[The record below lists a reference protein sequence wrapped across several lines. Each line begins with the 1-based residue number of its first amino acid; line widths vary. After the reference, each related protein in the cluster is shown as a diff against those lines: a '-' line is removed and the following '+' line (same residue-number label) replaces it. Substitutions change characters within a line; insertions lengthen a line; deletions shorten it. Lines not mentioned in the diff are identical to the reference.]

1 MNFSKEQFEA
11 IIARNTE
18 SVTNIMNMYPNI
30 GEKPIET
37 FHESIAL
44 QMLGRLSIESEVL
57 TNLVQERGFM
67 GDELDF
73 DFEKGQ
79 VTTKYAKGLGKTLD
93 ELAEMKIKEQEK
105 EQEETKSE

>member
-1 MNFSKEQFEA
+1 MNFTKEQFEA

-18 SVTNIMNMYPNI
+18 AVTTILNLYPNI

-37 FHESIAL
+37 YHESIAL

-93 ELAEMKIKEQEK
+93 ELAEMKIKEQE
-105 EQEETKSE
+105 EQETKSE